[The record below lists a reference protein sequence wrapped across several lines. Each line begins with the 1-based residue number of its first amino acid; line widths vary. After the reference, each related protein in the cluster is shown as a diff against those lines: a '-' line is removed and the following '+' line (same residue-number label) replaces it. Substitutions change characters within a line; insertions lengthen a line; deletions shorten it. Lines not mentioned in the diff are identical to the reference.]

1 MLIRVLVQ
9 VRSSRQPNE
18 PHLCCAARSLDT
30 VPKLKLPQRAE
41 AKEVTIQMDTF
52 LDRV

>member
-9 VRSSRQPNE
+9 SASLMN
-18 PHLCCAARSLDT
+18 HTCAALSLDT